1 MNINKILFDRYKRDF
16 FIEDITKIIRVVN
29 DTYMSEMSDEANE
42 MLKDNGWIEIDFSEG
57 KVVHKNETLN
67 GGWVEIDNIPKNEES
82 LQDKLLHA
90 KDMLTKALLEEE
102 YQLAAELRN
111 LIDDIEIEI
120 RNNKKK

>member
-1 MNINKILFDRYKRDF
+1 MNINKILFDRYKREF
-16 FIEDITKIIRVVN
+16 FIKDITNIIRVVN

-42 MLKDNGWIEIDFSEG
+42 MLDNGWIEIDFSEG
-57 KVVHKNETLN
+57 KVVHK
-67 GGWVEIDNIPKNEES
+67 IDNIPKNEES

-120 RNNKKK
+120 RNRKKK

>member
-29 DTYMSEMSDEANE
+29 DTYMSEMSNE
-42 MLKDNGWIEIDFSEG
+42 LNETLDGGWVEIDFSEG
-57 KVVHKNETLN
+57 KVIHK
-67 GGWVEIDNIPKNEES
+67 IDNIPKNEES

-120 RNNKKK
+120 RNRKRK